1 MTPACSHT
9 IARICNLAAP
19 LAGSLY
25 SFCPLLEYLADHF
38 IGVSLTVV
46 VAAVAAG
53 DAVQVLSGM
62 ARLSA
67 ADRKIVTTGGV
78 FFSSLIKAGACIND
92 VAAAIAALC
101 VDNEEFSTIISRT
114 INTGLEGGAFSFAR
128 SRVSQLICPSQE
140 RMACP
145 GWVVEVNVCVCGQ
158 PDFCLIGLCS

>member
-19 LAGSLY
+19 LAGSLNY
-25 SFCPLLEYLADHF
+25 FCPLVEYLADHF
-38 IGVSLTVV
+38 IGVLLTVV
-46 VAAVAAG
+46 VAVVAG

-114 INTGLEGGAFSFAR
+114 INTGLEGGAFSLLAVESR
-128 SRVSQLICPSQE
+128 SSYAPHKSAWHVLVGS
-140 RMACP
+140 
-145 GWVVEVNVCVCGQ
+145 
-158 PDFCLIGLCS
+158 